1 MPTDF
6 EQTRIFAASK
16 NGFYSEEAER
26 SILGNIVFKYDE
38 YGHYVSEISE
48 EDLFNPM
55 HKVILRSIKR
65 AKAEGLEIDLVTVG
79 GMLDKIDPINAR
91 ALSEELIACAQSF
104 SQAYH
109 AESYMK
115 IVKELSVRRN
125 AISLVNEI
133 QMQLKD
139 PSQAINGI
147 MDKLRTKAGDMT
159 ISKHSWV
166 SMQDVMVETYIYL
179 ERRAKGEIINIT
191 TGIPNLD
198 GVIGGFFAGELTII
212 GARPAVGK
220 SVFGMNVAMA
230 AARQGFR
237 VAICSREMTDIQYGQ
252 RILSYESRIDGMKLR
267 KADIKDEDW
276 YILAEAMAVASRHT
290 IDFLFTVRSVED
302 LRAEVQRKIAHDK
315 LDLLVVDYLQLMGTE
330 QKFKEDRLRVGK
342 ISRALKEIAV
352 DFNIPVIALAQ
363 VKRYAGGA
371 RAKMPTLEDLKD
383 SGNLEQ
389 DADGVIFL
397 HNPYD
402 AEDEYVD
409 PRDKEYFDRYTDLGY
424 TYLCL
429 GIAKQRQGST
439 GKVCVL
445 FDKKTMRYLA
455 IDRKRE
461 AQ

>member
-1 MPTDF
+1 MSTDF
-6 EQTRIFAASK
+6 EQARIVAASQ

-38 YGHYVSEISE
+38 HGHYASEIAE

-55 HKVILRSIKR
+55 HKVIFRAIKK
-65 AKAEGLEIDLVTVG
+65 AKAEGLAIDLVTVG
-79 GMLDKIDPINAR
+79 GMLDKIDPINAG
-91 ALSEELIACAQSF
+91 ALSSELVACAQSY
-104 SQAYH
+104 SISYH
-109 AESYMK
+109 AESYYK
-115 IVKELSVRRN
+115 VVKELSVRRR
-125 AISLVNEI
+125 AISLIDDI
-133 QMQLKD
+133 QTQLRD
-139 PSQAINGI
+139 PQQDINGI
-147 MDKLRTKAGDMT
+147 MDKLRTNVGDMLV
-159 ISKHSWV
+159 SKHNWV
-166 SMQDVMVETYIYL
+166 SIQDVMIATFDWL
-179 ERRAKGEIINIT
+179 ERRVKGELTSIT
-191 TGIPNLD
+191 TGIPNVD
-198 GVIGGFFAGELTII
+198 AVIGGFFGGEMTII
-212 GARPAVGK
+212 GARPGVGK

-230 AARQGFR
+230 AARHGYH

-252 RILSYESRIDGMKLR
+252 RILSYEGRIDGMKLR

-276 YILAEAMAVASRHT
+276 SVLAAALATAAQNPV
-290 IDFLFTVRSVED
+290 DFLFTVRSVED
-302 LRAEVQRKIAHDK
+302 LRAEVQRKIARDK
-315 LDLLVVDYLQLMGTE
+315 LDMLVVDYLQLMGTE
-330 QKFKEDRLRVGK
+330 QKFKEDRLRVGQ

-383 SGNLEQ
+383 SGSLEQ

-409 PRDKEYFDRYTDLGY
+409 PRDKEFFDRYAELGY

-439 GKVCVL
+439 GKACVL

-455 IDRKRE
+455 IDRNRE
-461 AQ
+461 TQ

>member
-1 MPTDF
+1 MSTDF
-6 EQTRIFAASK
+6 EQTRILAASQ

-26 SILGNIVFKYDE
+26 SMLGNIVFDYDQC
-38 YGHYVSEISE
+38 GHYASELSE
-48 EDLFNPM
+48 DDMYNPT
-55 HKVILRSIKR
+55 HKVILRAIKR
-65 AKAEGLEIDLVTVG
+65 AKLDGLAIDLVTVG
-79 GMLDKIDPINAR
+79 GMIDKIDPINAG
-91 ALSEELIACAQSF
+91 AISAELIECASACSHT
-104 SQAYH
+104 YN
-109 AESYMK
+109 AESYYR
-115 IVKELSVRRN
+115 ILKELSVRRR
-125 AISLVNEI
+125 AIALIGDI
-133 QMQLKD
+133 QTQLND
-139 PSQAINGI
+139 PTQDINGI
-147 MDKLRTKAGDMT
+147 MDKLRTNAGDMLV
-159 ISKHSWV
+159 SKHSWV
-166 SMQDVMVETYIYL
+166 SMQDVLIATFDWL
-179 ERRAKGEIINIT
+179 ERRSKGELASIT
-191 TGIPNLD
+191 TGIPNVD
-198 GVIGGFFAGELTII
+198 AVIGGFFGGEMTII
-212 GARPAVGK
+212 GARPGVGK

-230 AARQGFR
+230 AARQGYH

-252 RILSYESRIDGMKLR
+252 RILSYEGRIDGMKLR
-267 KADIKDEDW
+267 KADIHKEDW
-276 YILAEAMAVASRHT
+276 AVLVDALSTAARNT

-302 LRAEVQRKIAHDK
+302 LRAEVQRKIARDK
-315 LDLLVVDYLQLMGTE
+315 LDMLVVDYLQLMGTE
-330 QKFKEDRLRVGK
+330 QKFKEDRLRVGQ

-383 SGNLEQ
+383 SGSLEQ

-409 PRDKEYFDRYTDLGY
+409 PRDKEYFDRYSELGY

-439 GKVCVL
+439 GKACVL

-455 IDRKRE
+455 IDRSRE